1 LRKETTVKKG
11 IKQYNTVEELLKDL
25 EQLIDFLAYHF
36 NIKGYDK
43 QDLKQ
48 ELYLL
53 VLETWGNGNFKKQGL
68 GFWFLR
74 CKWHLLNLITKEK
87 REPLSKAISLEKFL
101 REQESDS
108 E

>member
-1 LRKETTVKKG
+1 MSNDVR
-11 IKQYNTVEELLKDL
+11 YNNVEELLKDL

-43 QDLKQ
+43 EDLKQ

-53 VLETWGNGNFKKQGL
+53 VLDTWNKKSYKNKKL

-74 CKWHLLNLITKEK
+74 CKWHLLNLIAKEQ
-87 REPLSKAISLEKFL
+87 REPLSSAVSLEKFL
-101 REQESDS
+101 KETKEES
-108 E
+108 